1 MHGIDLA
8 LDRVTGIIDLAY
20 DRLLPHAQTLLFY
33 TIVIEIV
40 LLFLLYAF
48 GRQETIAD
56 LIKKMV
62 MISFFVWLIQDWQ
75 QLMDIVFTSAAMLG
89 VIAGTLGTIDHS
101 DLQNYVRPSRLIATG
116 YDYFGTMIFKI
127 ADLFGSWSPSAVLK
141 GIVMAVLFALI
152 ALIVLVGFLVAGIRV
167 LMTTLEFHIMTA
179 LIVIMLPFAVLRTT
193 SFVAERAFA
202 IVVSLSVKMM
212 VTLFILTLVDAI
224 LLEVPQM
231 TAGKLDWPT
240 VVSYLV
246 TGILIPILLW
256 VAPNLA
262 AGLMSGNPTLNAGQF
277 VASTA
282 GMAAA
287 GTVLAVGAVAAP
299 IAAGKATVGIGK
311 LAAGARVA
319 GSAGNGV
326 AGAGSTGGSGAPPR
340 GPAPSGP
347 APSGLAP
354 SGLAPGEPSPRGGT
368 GPGRASGTTSAAAH
382 ADGGVTA
389 SGSPSSRPLTATGGA
404 ATSEGAGTGGAATSS
419 RENTSSLQRSSPV
432 GGQAAGSGA
441 GGSTGQPQ
449 GSSGS
454 NSSAPLHSKSERTS
468 ERASASAPMATGS
481 DRQRSLVAQMAR
493 RGYRAAITARTVGA
507 VTREPQHSSPTPKVH
522 RDD

>member
-1 MHGIDLA
+1 MQGIDLA

-62 MISFFVWLIQDWQ
+62 VISLFVWLIRDWQ

-89 VIAGTLGTIDHS
+89 VIAGTVGNIDQN
-101 DLQNYVRPSRLIATG
+101 DIQNYVRPSRLIATG
-116 YDYFGTMIFKI
+116 YDYFGTMILKI
-127 ADLFGSWSPSAVLK
+127 GDLFGSWSPSAILK
-141 GIVMAVLFALI
+141 GIVMAILFALI
-152 ALIVLVGFLVAGIRV
+152 ALIVLVGFLVGGIRV

-179 LIVIMLPFAVLRTT
+179 LIVIMLPFAVLRAT
-193 SFVAERAFA
+193 SFLAERSFA

-212 VTLFILTLVDAI
+212 VTLFILTLVESI
-224 LLEVPQM
+224 LLEMLQT
-231 TAGKLDWPT
+231 TAGKLDWPI

-277 VASTA
+277 VASAA
-282 GMAAA
+282 GMAVA
-287 GTVLAVGAVAAP
+287 GSALAVGAVAAP

-311 LAAGARVA
+311 LAAGARGASAA
-319 GSAGNGV
+319 GSAGGG
-326 AGAGSTGGSGAPPR
+326 AAAAGSTGGPGASPR
-340 GPAPSGP
+340 GPAPG
-347 APSGLAP
+347 G
-354 SGLAPGEPSPRGGT
+354 PSPRGGAGAG
-368 GPGRASGTTSAAAH
+368 GPASPGPSTAREGATTSEAAGA
-382 ADGGVTA
+382 
-389 SGSPSSRPLTATGGA
+389 GGA
-404 ATSEGAGTGGAATSS
+404 PPSG
-419 RENTSSLQRSSPV
+419 RESTSSLPRSTPV
-432 GGQAAGSGA
+432 GGRAAGPGA
-441 GGSTGQPQ
+441 GGSAGQPQ
-449 GSSGS
+449 GSPGS
-454 NSSAPLHSKSERTS
+454 NPSAPPHSGS
-468 ERASASAPMATGS
+468 ERASASATNASGS
-481 DRQRSLVAQMAR
+481 ERQRGLVAQMVR
-493 RGYRAAITARTVGA
+493 RGYRAAVTARTLGA

-522 RDD
+522 PDA